1 MSNRATF
8 ALLAALSY
16 LSVTAPATAQTVVG
30 ADSGIGKYNRLRSM
44 SARPAVAVPASTP
57 NLFGTAAIA
66 AGVTFYDARFRRVSD
81 KDRDHPLVREIAS
94 RLTGLGPD
102 AQLAAAQAEVLR
114 RVRWSHDLDNM
125 RVADFWSNAGETL
138 ERGTGDS
145 EDIAIVTMQ
154 VLKAAGW
161 SPRDL
166 YLSIGR
172 SRKAGAHVVL
182 VARSGDSFMLL
193 DDKIGHPLPA
203 RSGQDFAPVLTVGYG
218 KSWVHGRR
226 IAGIGGRLGAR

>member
-1 MSNRATF
+1 MSTKATF
-8 ALLAALSY
+8 ALLAALTPLIFASP
-16 LSVTAPATAQTVVG
+16 APAQTLVG
-30 ADSGIGKYNRLRSM
+30 ADSGLAKYNRLRTTAS
-44 SARPAVAVPASTP
+44 RPMVAVPASAP
-57 NLFGTAAIA
+57 NLLGTAAIA

-94 RLTGLGPD
+94 LLVGLPRE
-102 AQLAAAQAEVLR
+102 AQLAAAQAEVLK
-114 RVRWSHDLDNM
+114 RVRWTHDLENM
-125 RVADFWSNAGETL
+125 RVADFWSEAGETL

-145 EDIAIVTMQ
+145 EDIAIATMQ

-161 SPRDL
+161 APRDL

-182 VARSGDSFMLL
+182 VARDGEEFMLL
-193 DDKIGHPLPA
+193 DDKIGHPLRA
-203 RSGQDFAPVLTVGYG
+203 SAGLDFSPVLTVGYG

-226 IAGIGGRLGAR
+226 IGGVGGRLGAR